1 MATVI
6 DVNGQFEVILSED
19 DFAYI
24 VEKHMGPE
32 AADYYKE
39 ILSKRDYYRE
49 RVGETYDE

>member
-24 VEKHMGPE
+24 VEKHMGSE
-32 AADYYKE
+32 AADYYREKLYE
-39 ILSKRDYYRE
+39 RDYYRE
-49 RVGETYDE
+49 KAGETCDE